1 MVFKKKDFIKIEFT
15 GMVKDGDVFDS
26 NIKKDLEK
34 SGIKGEAKPFIFC
47 LGEGMFIKGVD
58 EFLIGKDIGKYEIQL
73 KPEDAFGKRD
83 PKLIEMLPIKV
94 FIQHE
99 INPIPGVMLN
109 FDGRIAKILTVSG
122 GRVMV
127 DFNNPLSGREL
138 KYKIEVLGKVEN
150 QKEKINALNDFFF
163 RQELKFE
170 VKDKKIILN
179 AKKEIAPLLEL
190 FKGKYKQILGLELE
204 LNVIEGK
211 SVEGRKER

>member
-1 MVFKKKDFIKIEFT
+1 MIKREILTEIT
-15 GMVKDGDVFDS
+15 TWLHQEKILILKGARQVGKTYLLQT
-26 NIKKDLEK
+26 IKKDLEK

-109 FDGRIAKILTVSG
+109 FDGRIAKI
-122 GRVMV
+122 
-127 DFNNPLSGREL
+127 
-138 KYKIEVLGKVEN
+138 
-150 QKEKINALNDFFF
+150 
-163 RQELKFE
+163 
-170 VKDKKIILN
+170 
-179 AKKEIAPLLEL
+179 
-190 FKGKYKQILGLELE
+190 
-204 LNVIEGK
+204 
-211 SVEGRKER
+211 